1 MPAEQSGTA
10 EGGWRRSRFCVGDG
24 HCVELSVGGAGTQ
37 VRMRNSTAPETVL
50 VFDADEWD
58 EFLVAIKAGEL
69 PLTR

>member
-10 EGGWRRSRFCVGDG
+10 EGEWRRSRLCVGDG
-24 HCVELSVGGAGTQ
+24 HCVELSVAGAGTQ
-37 VRMRNSTAPETVL
+37 VRMRNSTAPATIL
-50 VFDADEWD
+50 VFDANEWD